1 LDNTKAKLDKYITY
15 VGSVSTLL
23 IWAFFWFFVSW
34 LLHEY
39 IFNDSSI
46 FFIFII
52 IQCIYFALWLLAW
65 IPNVITY
72 KIIGKK
78 LLLDNWVH
86 SLESAKLPNRLYV
99 DDSYDDYLER
109 LMEPKV
115 PLNIDDKTPAEFMG
129 KNKDEIKRVSNFA
142 RELKITINVLTQDT
156 DLIKSWRLQ
165 EVIKEA
171 FDIVFPARKASI
183 QKSKWD

>member
-1 LDNTKAKLDKYITY
+1 M
-15 VGSVSTLL
+15 
-23 IWAFFWFFVSW
+23 
-34 LLHEY
+34 
-39 IFNDSSI
+39 
-46 FFIFII
+46 
-52 IQCIYFALWLLAW
+52 
-65 IPNVITY
+65 
-72 KIIGKK
+72 
-78 LLLDNWVH
+78 LDNWIH

-99 DDSYDDYLER
+99 DDSFDDYLER
-109 LMEPKV
+109 LMEPKA

-129 KNKDEIKRVSNFA
+129 KNKEEIKRVSNFA